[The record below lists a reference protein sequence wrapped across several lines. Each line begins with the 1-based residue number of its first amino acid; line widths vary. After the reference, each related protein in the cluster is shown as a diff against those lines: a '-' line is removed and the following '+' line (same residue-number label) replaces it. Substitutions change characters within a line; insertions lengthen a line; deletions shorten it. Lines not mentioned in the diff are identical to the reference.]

1 MRKRG
6 GRNNVVGI
14 VTKPRALCPRNL
26 GWIPGKDNRFI
37 SSTECSGRLRTPP
50 SLLFSVGTGGYS
62 PGLKR
67 PWRKADHSPPPP
79 SSAGVK
85 NECSYIP
92 TPSFLRGCIV
102 TVKGKVV
109 RWKEVATVSG
119 AHTFGGFLS
128 AVLNLRAR
136 YQRPISYATCVVIS
150 RLSCKNDQEL
160 WRGCCHGM
168 LMSRMLSTGCRLHRP
183 AIRKITPDYKHYRL
197 LSREKNVSAMKC
209 RGNWL
214 QHAHLSMESCQ
225 MQCAKILQGWSTF
238 VNSCRRRKKCQSSI
252 FCWWASFLIAE

>member
-1 MRKRG
+1 VFRPFVFNGYRQVFPGVKAA
-6 GRNNVVGI
+6 VAWSW
-14 VTKPRALCPRNL
+14 PR
-26 GWIPGKDNRFI
+26 
-37 SSTECSGRLRTPP
+37 T
-50 SLLFSVGTGGYS
+50 
-62 PGLKR
+62 
-67 PWRKADHSPPPP
+67 PP

-92 TPSFLRGCIV
+92 TPLCLRGCIV
-102 TVKGKVV
+102 TAKGKVV
-109 RWKEVATVSG
+109 MWDVVATLSG
-119 AHTFGGFLS
+119 AHPFAGFLL

-136 YQRPISYATCVVIS
+136 YQIAISYATCVVIS
-150 RLSCKNDQEL
+150 RLSCKNGQEL

-214 QHAHLSMESCQ
+214 HLSMDSCHLQ
-225 MQCAKILQGWSTF
+225 WAKILQGWSTF
-238 VNSCRRRKKCQSSI
+238 VNSCRWRKKCQSSI
-252 FCWWASFLIAE
+252 VCCWVSFLVAE